1 MKSTLSGGRP
11 TTGRK
16 TACLAAVAAL
26 LCACNTPA
34 DPVDPVVPPSPDP
47 EPEPVELSAAISE
60 DFSGELSPLL
70 ALNIRTVRE
79 DFRYFNS
86 FPSFSERGT
95 EVMLMR
101 IDPSDA
107 AGIRRGPSITSGKKC
122 FYGSYCARFRVP
134 GTLKA
139 QPNLG
144 VCASLTLTDGDAQ
157 LALEVR
163 LSDPKAVYLVF
174 PGGEEEVRPSGFNA
188 ATGFHI
194 YGIDWNEDSVVW
206 WLKTS
211 GESEK
216 LVLKEIPSECF
227 RNPAYCSFNYYYSK
241 LKPVKSNPNS
251 IQAPLYPYEL
261 ELDRFT
267 YTPVE

>member
-1 MKSTLSGGRP
+1 MKSTLSGGRH
-11 TTGRK
+11 TTGRQ
-16 TACLAAVAAL
+16 TGFLAVVAAL
-26 LCACNTPA
+26 LCACNTPVN
-34 DPVDPVVPPSPDP
+34 PVAPVVPPGPD
-47 EPEPVELSAAISE
+47 PEPVELSAAINE

-86 FPSFSERGT
+86 FPSFTERGT

-101 IDPSDA
+101 IDPLDA
-107 AGIRRGPSITSGKKC
+107 AGIKRGPSITSGKRC
-122 FYGSYCARFRVP
+122 FYGSYCTRFRVP

-144 VCASLTLTDGDAQ
+144 VCASLTLTDGEAQ

-163 LSDPKAVYLVF
+163 LSDPKAVYIVF
-174 PGGEEEVRPSGFNA
+174 PSGEEAARPSGFNA
-188 ATGFHI
+188 ATGFHL
-194 YGIDWNEDSVVW
+194 YGIDWSEDSVVW

-211 GESEK
+211 EGSEK
-216 LVLKEIPSECF
+216 LVLKEIHSERF

-241 LKPVKSNPNS
+241 LKPVKGNPNS